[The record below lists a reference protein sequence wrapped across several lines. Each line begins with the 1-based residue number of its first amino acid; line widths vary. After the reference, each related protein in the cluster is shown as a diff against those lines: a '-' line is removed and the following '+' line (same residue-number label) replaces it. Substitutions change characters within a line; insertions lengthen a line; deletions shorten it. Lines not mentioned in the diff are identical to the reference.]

1 MKIFL
6 ANRGDAS
13 LAQDPSKPL
22 YYTKDSDFFVQVD
35 STEQAQ
41 RACMAYIRR
50 NDIGIS
56 NFVGGQVLDD
66 DGNMI
71 GYVNYTGRYYDST
84 GAFFA
89 IKKAQ
94 YDECMKYLD
103 IKRMSKL
110 N

>member
-6 ANRGDAS
+6 ANRGNAA

-22 YYTKDSDFFVQVD
+22 YYTNGSDFFVEIY
-35 STEQAQ
+35 SIEQAQ
-41 RACMAYIRR
+41 RACIAYIRR
-50 NDIGIS
+50 NDIGFS
-56 NFVGGQVLDD
+56 NFVGGQVIDD
-66 DGNMI
+66 EGHMI
-71 GYVNYTGRYYDST
+71 GYVNYSGRYYDSN
-84 GAFFA
+84 GAFFSM
-89 IKKAQ
+89 KKLQ